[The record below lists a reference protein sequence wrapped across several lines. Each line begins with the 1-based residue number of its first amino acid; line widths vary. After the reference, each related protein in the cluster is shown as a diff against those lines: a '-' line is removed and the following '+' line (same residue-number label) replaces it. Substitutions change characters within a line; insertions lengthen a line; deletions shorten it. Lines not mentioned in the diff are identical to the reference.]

1 MRVNGN
7 QIKKKGLG
15 ENLLDA
21 IKKISLDTLKDIGK
35 ITRKRAFFK

>member
-7 QIKKKGLG
+7 QIKEKGLVK
-15 ENLLDA
+15 NLLEV
-21 IKKISLDTLKDIGK
+21 IKKYSLDTLKDIGK